1 MGKVDRA
8 TKSYLT
14 QSSVFADIFNFYLYE
29 GQQVID
35 PGQLRELDPAEL
47 SMPYGTDRKGE
58 PVQRYR
64 DLFKALSA
72 MEDQRA
78 AYLLLGIESQDE
90 VHYAAP
96 VRNLLYDA
104 LQYARQVEETAR
116 NHREQK
122 DYKGRDRGEFLSG
135 FYREDK
141 LLPVITLVVFFSP
154 KEWDGPRSLREMMA
168 PKDVVIRSMLPDYQL
183 HLVSPAE
190 LSKAD
195 FGKFHTSLG
204 DVLEFIKYSMDKDK
218 LVEWLEGEKQDLM
231 LGQKEVEVLNAC
243 VNADLRIQPE
253 EEGVKMCKAI
263 QDWKAEWQREMA
275 PILMEQLRKDMGGQ
289 IKEELR
295 GAMEEELRGEVK
307 EELRGAMEEE
317 LRGEVKEELRG
328 AVKEELREEVTE
340 QVTKQVTESNQ
351 LFSLKNVMR
360 NLHLTAEQAGAVLEI
375 PEADMER
382 LMQKL

>member
-1 MGKVDRA
+1 MGKVDAA
-8 TKSYLT
+8 TKKYLM

-29 GQQVID
+29 GQQVIH
-35 PGQLRELDPAEL
+35 PGQLRELDPAEI
-47 SMPYGTDRKGE
+47 SMPYGADRKGE

-96 VRNLLYDA
+96 VRNLLY
-104 LQYARQVEETAR
+104 
-116 NHREQK
+116 

-218 LVEWLEGEKQDLM
+218 LVEWLEGEKQDLV

-275 PILMEQLRKDMGGQ
+275 PILKEQ
-289 IKEELR
+289 
-295 GAMEEELRGEVK
+295 LRGEVTK
-307 EELRGAMEEE
+307 Q
-317 LRGEVKEELRG
+317 
-328 AVKEELREEVTE
+328 VTE
-340 QVTKQVTESNQ
+340 QVTKQVTEQVTKQVTEQITEQVTEQITEQVTKQITKQATENNQ
-351 LFSLKNVMR
+351 LFSLKNLMR
-360 NLHLTAEQAGAVLEI
+360 NLQLTAEQAGAALGI
-375 PEADMER
+375 SKADMER
-382 LMQKL
+382 LLQKL

>member
-1 MGKVDRA
+1 MGKVDAA
-8 TKSYLT
+8 TKKYLM

-29 GQQVID
+29 GQQVIH
-35 PGQLRELDPAEL
+35 PGQLRELDPAEI
-47 SMPYGTDRKGE
+47 SMPYEADRKGE

-64 DLFKALSA
+64 DLFKTLSA
-72 MEDQRA
+72 MEDRRA

-168 PKDVVIRSMLPDYQL
+168 PKDVVIRSMLADYQL

-275 PILMEQLRKDMGGQ
+275 PILKEQ
-289 IKEELR
+289 
-295 GAMEEELRGEVK
+295 LRGEVTK
-307 EELRGAMEEE
+307 QVTEQ
-317 LRGEVKEELRG
+317 
-328 AVKEELREEVTE
+328 VTE
-340 QVTKQVTESNQ
+340 QVTKQVTEQITEQVTEQITEQVTKQITKQATENNQ
-351 LFSLKNVMR
+351 LFSLKNLMR
-360 NLHLTAEQAGAVLEI
+360 NLQLTAEQAGAALGI
-375 PEADMER
+375 SKADMER
-382 LMQKL
+382 LLQKL

>member
-122 DYKGRDRGEFLSG
+122 DYRGWDRGEFLSG
-135 FYREDK
+135 FYREDQ

-168 PKDVVIRSMLPDYQL
+168 AEDAAIRSMLPDYRI

-218 LVEWLEGEKQDLM
+218 LVEWLEGEKQDLV

>member
-1 MGKVDRA
+1 MGKADTV
-8 TKSYLT
+8 TKKYLR

-29 GQQVID
+29 GQQVIH
-35 PGQLRELDPAEL
+35 PGQLRELDPAEI
-47 SMPYGTDRKGE
+47 SMPYGADRKGE

-72 MEDQRA
+72 MEDRRA

-122 DYKGRDRGEFLSG
+122 DYRGRDRGEFLSG

-168 PKDVVIRSMLPDYQL
+168 AEDAAIRSMLPDYRI

-218 LVEWLEGEKQDLM
+218 LVEWLEGEKQDLV

-275 PILMEQLRKDMGGQ
+275 PILKEQ
-289 IKEELR
+289 
-295 GAMEEELRGEVK
+295 LRGEVTK
-307 EELRGAMEEE
+307 Q
-317 LRGEVKEELRG
+317 
-328 AVKEELREEVTE
+328 VTE
-340 QVTKQVTESNQ
+340 QVTKQVTEQVTKQVTEQITEQVTEQITEQVTKQITKQATENNQ
-351 LFSLKNVMR
+351 LFSLKNLMR
-360 NLHLTAEQAGAVLEI
+360 NLQLTAEQAGAALGI
-375 PEADMER
+375 SKADMER
-382 LMQKL
+382 LLQKL

>member
-1 MGKVDRA
+1 MRHLCE
-8 TKSYLT
+8 TCSTMRCST
-14 QSSVFADIFNFYLYE
+14 QGRWRRQPETIGSRRI
-29 GQQVID
+29 
-35 PGQLRELDPAEL
+35 
-47 SMPYGTDRKGE
+47 T
-58 PVQRYR
+58 
-64 DLFKALSA
+64 
-72 MEDQRA
+72 EDA
-78 AYLLLGIESQDE
+78 A
-90 VHYAAP
+90 
-96 VRNLLYDA
+96 
-104 LQYARQVEETAR
+104 
-116 NHREQK
+116 
-122 DYKGRDRGEFLSG
+122 
-135 FYREDK
+135 
-141 LLPVITLVVFFSP
+141 
-154 KEWDGPRSLREMMA
+154 
-168 PKDVVIRSMLPDYQL
+168 IRSMLPDYRI

-190 LSKAD
+190 LSMAD

-307 EELRGAMEEE
+307 EELRGA
-317 LRGEVKEELRG
+317 
-328 AVKEELREEVTE
+328 VKEELREEVTE

>member
-1 MGKVDRA
+1 MGKVDAA
-8 TKSYLT
+8 TKKYLM

-29 GQQVID
+29 GQQVIH
-35 PGQLRELDPAEL
+35 PGQLRELDPAEI
-47 SMPYGTDRKGE
+47 SMPYGADRKGE

-275 PILMEQLRKDMGGQ
+275 PILKEQ
-289 IKEELR
+289 
-295 GAMEEELRGEVK
+295 LRGEVTK
-307 EELRGAMEEE
+307 QVTEQ
-317 LRGEVKEELRG
+317 VTKQ
-328 AVKEELREEVTE
+328 VTKQVTE
-340 QVTKQVTESNQ
+340 QVTKQVTEQITEQVTEQITEQVTKQITKQATENNQ
-351 LFSLKNVMR
+351 LFSLKNLMR
-360 NLHLTAEQAGAVLEI
+360 NLQLTAEQAGAALGI
-375 PEADMER
+375 SKADMER
-382 LMQKL
+382 LLQKL

>member
-122 DYKGRDRGEFLSG
+122 DYRGRDREEFLSG

-168 PKDVVIRSMLPDYQL
+168 AEDAAIRSMLPDYRI

-218 LVEWLEGEKQDLM
+218 LVEWLEGEKQDLV

-275 PILMEQLRKDMGGQ
+275 PILKEQ
-289 IKEELR
+289 
-295 GAMEEELRGEVK
+295 LRGEVTK
-307 EELRGAMEEE
+307 QVTEQ
-317 LRGEVKEELRG
+317 VTKQ
-328 AVKEELREEVTE
+328 VTKQVTE
-340 QVTKQVTESNQ
+340 QVTKQVTEQITEQVTEQITEQVTKQITKQATENNQ
-351 LFSLKNVMR
+351 LFSLKNLMR
-360 NLHLTAEQAGAVLEI
+360 NLQLTAEQAGAALGI
-375 PEADMER
+375 SKADMER
-382 LMQKL
+382 LLQKL

>member
-1 MGKVDRA
+1 M
-8 TKSYLT
+8 
-14 QSSVFADIFNFYLYE
+14 
-29 GQQVID
+29 
-35 PGQLRELDPAEL
+35 
-47 SMPYGTDRKGE
+47 
-58 PVQRYR
+58 
-64 DLFKALSA
+64 
-72 MEDQRA
+72 
-78 AYLLLGIESQDE
+78 
-90 VHYAAP
+90 
-96 VRNLLYDA
+96 
-104 LQYARQVEETAR
+104 
-116 NHREQK
+116 
-122 DYKGRDRGEFLSG
+122 
-135 FYREDK
+135 
-141 LLPVITLVVFFSP
+141 
-154 KEWDGPRSLREMMA
+154 
-168 PKDVVIRSMLPDYQL
+168 
-183 HLVSPAE
+183 
-190 LSKAD
+190 
-195 FGKFHTSLG
+195 
-204 DVLEFIKYSMDKDK
+204 
-218 LVEWLEGEKQDLM
+218 M

-307 EELRGAMEEE
+307 EELRGA
-317 LRGEVKEELRG
+317 
-328 AVKEELREEVTE
+328 VKEELREEVTE